1 MTTIMIIRV
10 IMSVYFTLSFTE
22 KAILENNIEN
32 CSPDA
37 ASKKRVCILC
47 IIYGLIFAQKY
58 KTNGYFC
65 NLKADYMNAIASSEL
80 IINSDGSVFH
90 LHMTP
95 SQLADRVV
103 LVGDPGRVALVS
115 SFFESIECQNASREF
130 VSATGSFKGKRI
142 TVLST
147 GIGTDN
153 IDIVLNELDALAN
166 IDFETRTPRS
176 EHKRLRILRI
186 GTSGA
191 IQPDIPLGSF
201 VLSHIS
207 VGCDGL
213 LNWYAGREKVTI
225 KEMEDSFMKHTGWLP
240 QLPWPYFASASPGLI
255 DDFKDFTIPGVTISA
270 SGFYAPQGRVLR
282 LPLSMPDMMEKFES
296 FKYGDYRITNFEM
309 EGSAIAGL
317 SAHLGHDA
325 ATVCCIIAN
334 RHLHESQPD
343 YKPFVKRLIELSLER
358 I

>member
-1 MTTIMIIRV
+1 
-10 IMSVYFTLSFTE
+10 
-22 KAILENNIEN
+22 
-32 CSPDA
+32 
-37 ASKKRVCILC
+37 
-47 IIYGLIFAQKY
+47 
-58 KTNGYFC
+58 
-65 NLKADYMNAIASSEL
+65 MNQIPSSEL

-90 LHMTP
+90 LHIRP
-95 SQLADRVV
+95 EELADTVI
-103 LVGDPGRVALVS
+103 LVGDPGRVELVAS
-115 SFFESIECQNASREF
+115 YFESREFSRASREF
-130 VSATGSFKGKRI
+130 VTVTGRYNGKRI

-153 IDIVLNELDALAN
+153 IDIVVNELDALAN
-166 IDFETRTPRS
+166 IDFETRTPKK

-213 LNWYAGREKVTI
+213 LNWYQSRDSISDLDMERAFMEHTSWPDNLPHPYFANASDSIISLLEDVTI
-225 KEMEDSFMKHTGWLP
+225 K
-240 QLPWPYFASASPGLI
+240 
-255 DDFKDFTIPGVTISA
+255 GVTISA
-270 SGFYAPQGRVLR
+270 SGFYGPQGRVLR
-282 LPLSMPDMMEKFES
+282 LPLAMPDMVHKFETFNYKGS
-296 FKYGDYRITNFEM
+296 KITNFEM

-317 SAHLGHDA
+317 SGLLGHDA

-343 YKPFVKRLIELSLER
+343 YKPYVKRLIETALER
-358 I
+358 LAK